1 MARLT
6 GDASVLD
13 FIGAEVI
20 SVAVGA
26 RAAGNGVDRLGRA
39 ILDIVADASLSDA
52 SIVGNAVLVGRP
64 RSVEAIR
71 AFPHELRVRG
81 NVASAWVSTLS

>member
-6 GDASVLD
+6 GDASVLN

-26 RAAGNGVDRLGRA
+26 RATGDGIDRLRHT
-39 ILDIVADASLSDA
+39 ILNIVADALLSDV

-71 AFPHELRVRG
+71 AFAHELRVRG